1 MPAAPV
7 MSIEREGSAVGEQ
20 GVAVNP
26 QPVSV
31 QSGRP
36 LLECLAPAT
45 RAGQHVIELDLYS
58 HRLTGCIFEE
68 AIIMLEF
75 DIQEAPCALQ
85 VSFRVV
91 WVRGVACHHR
101 FSINIIGLSEHH
113 LLERVRGALP
123 AGFEKTMENLP
134 LERLSV
140 TTHPP
145 SGPGRSRRT
154 RGCRSAPCM
163 MLTQI

>member
-1 MPAAPV
+1 MK
-7 MSIEREGSAVGEQ
+7 AVRLESRAC
-20 GVAVNP
+20 VAVNP

-58 HRLTGCIFEE
+58 HRLTGCIFED

-75 DIQEAPCALQ
+75 YIQEAPCALQ

-91 WVRGVACHHR
+91 RVRGVAWC
-101 FSINIIGLSEHH
+101 G
-113 LLERVRGALP
+113 VAWRGVA
-123 AGFEKTMENLP
+123 
-134 LERLSV
+134 
-140 TTHPP
+140 
-145 SGPGRSRRT
+145 
-154 RGCRSAPCM
+154 
-163 MLTQI
+163 